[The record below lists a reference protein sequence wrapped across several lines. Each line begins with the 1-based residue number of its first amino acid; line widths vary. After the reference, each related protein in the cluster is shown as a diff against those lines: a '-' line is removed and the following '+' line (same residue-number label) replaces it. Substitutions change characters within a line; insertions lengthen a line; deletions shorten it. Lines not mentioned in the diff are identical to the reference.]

1 MMFAHSTLTAILMMF
16 RVTDVGRCE
25 CGSSKKLHGVKLRA
39 KALSFVS
46 FVSAMILLRPLSR
59 LQSISI
65 RLGWLS
71 WDVLVAELLAASSA

>member
-1 MMFAHSTLTAILMMF
+1 MKLALVTRTAILMMF

-25 CGSSKKLHGVKLRA
+25 FGSSKKLHGVKLRA
-39 KALSFVS
+39 KARSFVS
-46 FVSAMILLRPLSR
+46 CASAMMPLRPLSR